1 MLIVF
6 GALDGANTS
15 LKKIK
20 HTKIKVVRQKA
31 KVAIELT
38 AAMCF
43 GWLGVA

>member
-1 MLIVF
+1 MLISN

-20 HTKIKVVRQKA
+20 HTKFKVGREKA
-31 KVAIELT
+31 KVAIERT
-38 AAMCF
+38 AAMCV

>member
-1 MLIVF
+1 MLISI

-20 HTKIKVVRQKA
+20 HTKFKEGRQKA
-31 KVAIELT
+31 KVAIERT
-38 AAMCF
+38 AAMCV